1 MTTTDDL
8 RSEQSHAITFR
19 TRVSI
24 WVIALG
30 LVNFLAFAVTY
41 LIIDGEAVHGE
52 VRLVEGPDG
61 SEVREYYLWDSMRSP
76 PPMPPSTTRPT
87 GIDRRT
93 FKYQQTSRA
102 VWIYSGIHAT
112 SIWVTVGAVLLAM
125 LTLAKDRIVS
135 SMRSAIIRGRTF
147 ITIVAA
153 IITVACVLMTVR
165 FTLVLIDLVN
175 NPVTSVGP

>member
-1 MTTTDDL
+1 MMTTDDL

-24 WVIALG
+24 WVIMAG
-30 LVNFLAFAVTY
+30 LVNFVAFAVVY
-41 LIIDGEAVHGE
+41 YIIDGEAVHGE
-52 VRLVEGPDG
+52 VQLVERSDG
-61 SEVREYYLWDSMRSP
+61 TTVREYYLFDSMRPVPSP
-76 PPMPPSTTRPT
+76 LPEGRTR
-87 GIDRRT
+87 RSY
-93 FKYQQTSRA
+93 KVHKTSRA

-112 SIWVTVGAVLLAM
+112 SIWVTMGGILLAM

-153 IITVACVLMTVR
+153 VITVACVFMTVR

-175 NPVTSVGP
+175 NPAGASVSP

>member
-1 MTTTDDL
+1 MQIDNW
-8 RSEQSHAITFR
+8 H
-19 TRVSI
+19 
-24 WVIALG
+24 G
-30 LVNFLAFAVTY
+30 L
-41 LIIDGEAVHGE
+41 
-52 VRLVEGPDG
+52 P
-61 SEVREYYLWDSMRSP
+61 
-76 PPMPPSTTRPT
+76 
-87 GIDRRT
+87 GIVDKQFFT
-93 FKYQQTSRA
+93 
-102 VWIYSGIHAT
+102 
-112 SIWVTVGAVLLAM
+112 GAVLLAM